1 MKLKVCG
8 MTLPEQVNALEEIG
22 VEFAGFIFY
31 PGSSRYV
38 GFKIAPEKMKK
49 IGGRIGK
56 VGVFVNEDYETLMK
70 TVEDYRLDIVQ
81 LHGDESERYCEN
93 VSNYVTVIKAFRLG
107 ENEPIEWMIRPF
119 NEYCDMFM
127 FDTLGVGYGGT
138 GKKFDIDVLK
148 GKQINKLYLIG
159 GGIEAT
165 DVSKLKTFAEDP
177 VAEKLFA
184 ADIGPR
190 FEITAGV
197 KDMGK
202 IKTFISELRK

>member
-31 PGSSRYV
+31 PESPRNV
-38 GFKIAPEKMKK
+38 GFKIAPGKMKK

-56 VGVFVNEDYETLMK
+56 VGVFVNEDYETLMRR
-70 TVEDYRLDIVQ
+70 VEDYRLDIVQ

-165 DVSKLKTFAEDP
+165 DVSKLKAFAEDP

-197 KDMGK
+197 KDMNM

>member
-31 PGSSRYV
+31 PESPRNV
-38 GFKIAPEKMKK
+38 GFKIAPGKMKK

-56 VGVFVNEDYETLMK
+56 VDVFVNEDYETLMRR
-70 TVEDYRLDIVQ
+70 VEDYRLDIVQ

-165 DVSKLKTFAEDP
+165 DVSKLKAFAEDP

-197 KDMGK
+197 KDMNM